1 MFIIFIVVFSLIIRG
16 IQTNV
21 ERVAMGI
28 YGILLTMMAAA
39 GLSSLFSPN
48 ASLLGSF
55 LLAIG
60 FLIICLGDYEFALS
74 TFWKDLNFPYGPIL
88 YSGGQLLVALSLF
101 YIL

>member
-1 MFIIFIVVFSLIIRG
+1 
-16 IQTNV
+16 
-21 ERVAMGI
+21 
-28 YGILLTMMAAA
+28 MMAAV

-48 ASLLGSF
+48 ISLIGSF

-74 TFWKDLNFPYGPIL
+74 TFWKDLNFPYGPIF

-101 YIL
+101 YIV